1 MFSFL
6 LASVPRL
13 RFRLSL
19 HRLLQELSSDSV
31 VRLDGALSEPPP
43 SLVRWTID
51 SSFCI
56 FDFPTLAMHF
66 LDQIDRCFRETPRE
80 NGVAAQMRGHKI
92 LTVGTAKAISSVPEE
107 TQRTSKAWTEEYM
120 NNRLATLSV
129 FILGATLFVSSAQ
142 AQRRVAFA
150 SARAG
155 RTGTAFSRG
164 GGVRTTVVSL
174 RRARRFSGDSA
185 FAPYFFSDY
194 DSEPGIAEAP
204 PNPIVEQTA
213 QPASPAPVPIP
224 PGSLV
229 LELQGDHW
237 VRITNYG
244 QSQTGGQ
251 SGQAESEQASNSP
264 SAFRPSAPRLT
275 TAAELPS
282 ELPRAVLVFRDG
294 HKEEIGKY
302 MIKGATVYTSAD
314 YWRSG
319 SWTRKVQIV
328 ELDVPATLTLN
339 QERGAKFSLPSGPNE
354 VMIRP

>member
-1 MFSFL
+1 VYFL
-6 LASVPRL
+6 
-13 RFRLSL
+13 
-19 HRLLQELSSDSV
+19 E
-31 VRLDGALSEPPP
+31 
-43 SLVRWTID
+43 
-51 SSFCI
+51 
-56 FDFPTLAMHF
+56 
-66 LDQIDRCFRETPRE
+66 QIDQYFRETRRE
-80 NGVAAQMRGHKI
+80 NSVAAQMRGHKI
-92 LTVGTAKAISSVPEE
+92 LTLGAAETKTICSLREE
-107 TQRTSKAWTEEYM
+107 MQRTSKAETEEYM
-120 NNRLATLSV
+120 NNRLATLSL
-129 FILGATLFVSSAQ
+129 FILGATVFVSSAQ
-142 AQRRVAFA
+142 AQGRVAFA
-150 SARAG
+150 SAPAS
-155 RTGTAFSRG
+155 RTRTAFSRG
-164 GGVRTTVVSL
+164 GGRTAAVPL
-174 RRARRFSGDSA
+174 RRARRFAGDSA

-194 DSEPGIAEAP
+194 DSEPGIVEAP

-213 QPASPAPVPIP
+213 QPASPAPAPIP
-224 PGSLV
+224 PESLV
-229 LELQGDHW
+229 LELQGDRW

-264 SAFRPSAPRLT
+264 SASRPAAPRLT

-314 YWRSG
+314 YWSNG